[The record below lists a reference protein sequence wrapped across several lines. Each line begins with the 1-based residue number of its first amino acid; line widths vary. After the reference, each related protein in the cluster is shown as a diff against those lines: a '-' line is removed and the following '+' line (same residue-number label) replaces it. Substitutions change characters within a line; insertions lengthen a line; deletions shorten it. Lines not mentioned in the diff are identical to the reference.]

1 MIVRL
6 SFIRFGKK
14 NRPLQVSIDNIIAM
28 GAIFHGGLSFP
39 KGVHVDGTVV
49 GPVTAAGADSAV
61 LVGATGRIEGQV
73 VSQTVVIAGTV
84 VGDIRCV
91 HVSVK
96 SGATVNGTIFA
107 ASLEIEKGA
116 KIQGSCQSDPDY
128 TPFSVTASM
137 APALNDDVMDGPRVM
152 NG

>member
-1 MIVRL
+1 MSIFSRL
-6 SFIRFGKK
+6 SDKK
-14 NRPLQVSIDNIIAM
+14 SRPLQVSIDNIIAM

-39 KGVHVDGTVV
+39 KGVHVDGTVL

-84 VGDIRCV
+84 VGDIRCE

-128 TPFSVTASM
+128 TPFPAPSM
-137 APALNDDVMDGPRVM
+137 TPALNDDLMDDQRVI

>member
-1 MIVRL
+1 MRFLPRL
-6 SFIRFGKK
+6 SGKK
-14 NRPLQVSIDNIIAM
+14 SRPLQVSIDNIIAM
-28 GAIFHGGLSFP
+28 GAIFQGGLSFP
-39 KGVHVDGTVV
+39 KGVHVDGTVL
-49 GPVTAAGADSAV
+49 GPVTALGENSAV

-84 VGDIRCV
+84 EGDIRCV

-96 SGATVNGTIFA
+96 SGATVLGTIFA

-116 KIQGSCQSDPDY
+116 KIQGSCQSDPNY
-128 TPFSVTASM
+128 TPFTAATAAL
-137 APALNDDVMDGPRVM
+137 APALNDDVIDDAQRVI